1 MQGFHAILAE
11 SASGPGHSDRESVS
25 YNGLVSVTVLLFA
38 GMAEKAGWRRRVV
51 EVSAG
56 DSVAAVRDRIVA
68 ELPALAPFVPTL
80 VYALDE
86 TYVRDYETVPDGA
99 TLAFIPPVSGG

>member
-1 MQGFHAILAE
+1 M
-11 SASGPGHSDRESVS
+11 SRRESVR
-25 YNGLVSVTVLLFA
+25 YNDRVSVTVLLFA
-38 GMAEKAGWRRRVV
+38 GMAEKAGWRKRVV
-51 EVSAG
+51 EISAG

-68 ELPALAPFVPTL
+68 EAPALAPFIPTL

-86 TYVRDYETVPDGA
+86 SYVRDYERVPDGA